1 MQFYS
6 LVKITKFL
14 TLSQEINK
22 TSHISVSLKDG
33 DLVWSKIDAEHLNIL
48 VIISGGNKPFF
59 VTRKVPEFYSGVR

>member
-1 MQFYS
+1 M
-6 LVKITKFL
+6 TKFL

-48 VIISGGNKPFF
+48 VIISGGNKPFLSQEKF
-59 VTRKVPEFYSGVR
+59 QNFKMV

>member
-48 VIISGGNKPFF
+48 VIISG
-59 VTRKVPEFYSGVR
+59 